1 MFEKVK
7 DFVRA
12 KKPEIML
19 GSGFILMGGG
29 IVWACN
35 SSRKL
40 DRVLEMAA
48 DRIEEAKS
56 MDLTDYEYHK
66 EVRDAKAECIWTL
79 VKMYGGPVALIGGGT
94 KLIIGSNKEISDRL
108 ADTAAMLAE
117 TTAIFGA
124 YRGRVRNEISVD
136 ADRHFMYGTNSEE
149 VYSPA
154 YTDENG
160 VEHPPVT
167 NVYNE
172 TVDSSEVR
180 GSIIFD
186 ERSMWF
192 SRNDPQENIRFLTN
206 AESDLRR
213 RLILDHKL
221 YMEDI
226 LIRLGLG
233 DYVTASDK
241 SHGFI
246 YIPPEDP
253 SAAYDAKAEEIFSL
267 GILNVHD
274 RQLKMEGEL
283 GTSFLLYPT
292 SHGCGPVYILDLHD
306 KVMNHR

>member
-1 MFEKVK
+1 MFEKIK
-7 DFVRA
+7 HFVRA

-19 GSGFILMGGG
+19 GSGFVLMGGG
-29 IVWACN
+29 IIWACN

-40 DRVLEMAA
+40 DRVLDMAA

-56 MDLTDYEYHK
+56 LDITDYEYHK
-66 EVRDAKAECIWTL
+66 AVRDAKLDCAWEL

-94 KLIIGSNKEISDRL
+94 KLIIGSNKEISTRL
-108 ADTAAMLAE
+108 TETATLLAE

-124 YRGRVRNEISVD
+124 YRGRVKSEIGVD
-136 ADRHFMYGTNSEE
+136 ADRHFMYGTKSEE
-149 VYSPA
+149 LYSPA

-167 NVYNE
+167 NVYDE

-180 GSIIFD
+180 GGIIFD

-192 SRNDPQENIRFLTN
+192 SRIDPQEDIRFLTN
-206 AESDLRR
+206 AEQDLRG

-233 DYVTASDK
+233 KYVTAADK

-253 SAAYDAKAEEIFSL
+253 SAAYDAKAEEVFSL
-267 GILNVHD
+267 GIYNAHD
-274 RQLKMEGEL
+274 RQLKMDGEL

-306 KVMNHR
+306 KVMNRR